1 MVIYVLT
8 IYWSQ
13 PMWSN
18 MLVSS
23 STVRALTDITVMAYQ
38 LGVLIVYEKLWT
50 FWVRFIQIVAI
61 FVSDF
66 VVLTE
71 EKRQYIRRTDRMT
84 VARRAATRIFASC
97 DELGTWI
104 TENIHTSQRITR
116 RPVTKH
122 RHRKIITAMSVLAMR
137 ANAHTERMTRF
148 DTDSDVI
155 GIDNRCSGCISHV
168 RDDFIDTLRPTT
180 RVIRG
185 FGGSRT
191 MNVSIGTLQWSWDD
205 DNGQSHTFT
214 IPNSYYVPDGH
225 IRLLS
230 PQHWAQSHTKNRQQ
244 RTERGEHTNGNEC
257 VLYWENGNYKRHVD
271 LGRTDNVA
279 TITLTP
285 GYKQF
290 EAFSSEAE

>member
-1 MVIYVLT
+1 MVIYLLT

-23 STVRALTDITVMAYQ
+23 STVRVLTDITVMAYQ
-38 LGVLIVYEKLWT
+38 QSILIVYETLWT
-50 FWVRFIQIVAI
+50 SWVRLIQIVAI

-66 VVLTE
+66 VVLTD
-71 EKRQYIRRTDRMT
+71 EKRQYVRRTDRMT
-84 VARRAATRIFASC
+84 IARRAVAVARRAATRIFASC

-116 RPVTKH
+116 RAVTKH
-122 RHRKIITAMSVLAMR
+122 RQRKIITAMSVLAMR
-137 ANAHTERMTRF
+137 ANAHTERITRF

-168 RDDFIDTLRPTT
+168 RSDFIDTLRPTT

-214 IPNSYYVPDGH
+214 IPKVTYDH
-225 IRLLS
+225 
-230 PQHWAQSHTKNRQQ
+230 
-244 RTERGEHTNGNEC
+244 
-257 VLYWENGNYKRHVD
+257 
-271 LGRTDNVA
+271 
-279 TITLTP
+279 
-285 GYKQF
+285 
-290 EAFSSEAE
+290 